1 MKIAREGAISKNF
14 FAAGVSLMRG
24 LRLALLT
31 ICAGCLFGGALVW
44 AEDAAPVVQT
54 AAGAA
59 VPQTATP
66 APPAQQ
72 ASDLP
77 IYEPPR
83 RGAPASRISG
93 ATRGAASG
101 QVEVLVLAPEAAGL
115 TLDAAPTLYWYLS
128 HPAGKAIEVTVI
140 RDDVPAPL
148 LDVTAQVP
156 PAGGI
161 QSFSLAAHRASLLP
175 GIEYQWS
182 VALILDP
189 SDRSRDAVASGRIR
203 RVEASPELRARL
215 AAAAPRE
222 RPRILAAASIWYD
235 AIAEL
240 SAAAARDPRA
250 SDGRAALLRQVGLAD
265 AASIR

>member
-1 MKIAREGAISKNF
+1 LKIARKGAKSEDF
-14 FAAGVSLMRG
+14 LAAGVSLMRG

-31 ICAGCLFGGALVW
+31 IGAGCFFGGALAW
-44 AEDAAPVVQT
+44 AVEVPAPVVQT
-54 AAGAA
+54 AAGTAA
-59 VPQTATP
+59 PQTAP
-66 APPAQQ
+66 APAGQQ
-72 ASDLP
+72 SSELP
-77 IYEPPR
+77 VYEPPR

-93 ATRGAASG
+93 ATRGADSG
-101 QVEVLVLAPEAAGL
+101 QVEVLVLAPEATGL
-115 TLDAAPTLYWYLS
+115 TLEATPTLYWYLS

-156 PAGGI
+156 TAGGI

-189 SDRSRDAVASGRIR
+189 SDRSKDAVASGRIR

-215 AAAAPRE
+215 AAARPHE

-240 SAAAARDPRA
+240 SAAHDPRA

-265 AASIR
+265 AASVR